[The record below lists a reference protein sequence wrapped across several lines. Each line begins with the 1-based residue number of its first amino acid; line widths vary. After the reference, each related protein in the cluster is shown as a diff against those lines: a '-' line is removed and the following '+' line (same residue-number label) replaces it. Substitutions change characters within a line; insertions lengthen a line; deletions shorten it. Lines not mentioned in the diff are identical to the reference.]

1 MLHKDHFIIAKATFE
16 LLHELQSLPELKNFV
31 LVGGTSL
38 ALQMG
43 HRNSID
49 IDLFCQEDFDDD
61 PLLDFLK
68 LKYDV
73 KEIYRRKNTIISLI
87 NNIKTDFIKHNNPY
101 ILAPITEEGITF
113 LSKEDISA
121 MKLNAIVNSGK
132 RLKDFIDIYFLLEHF
147 SLNQM
152 LEFYCKKY
160 TYSNAMIALKAV
172 GYFDD
177 IDTAI
182 DPPKLKNPL
191 HLSTIQKRIMEAIR
205 KPFNKFG

>member
-177 IDTAI
+177 IDAAI

-191 HLSTIQKRIMEAIR
+191 PLPTIQKRIMEAIK
-205 KPFNKFG
+205 KPFKMFG